1 MQRATRTLVTTF
13 IVAAL
18 LSGCGSTGG
27 LDGDLVDDWAA
38 LPPPGP
44 FTPAAGVCHEADFA
58 EVVPLG
64 AYAPVDCAAPHRVE
78 TVHVGAFPA
87 ARDEPPSTGSAEL
100 RTAFADCDNRANGYV
115 GDNWRAGRL
124 RLAVAVPSEPGWGA
138 GSRWYRCDLME
149 VSTVEAGARVVLRTG
164 SLRDALRTASPLRLS
179 CQQTR
184 TDGGGVVQT
193 LVPVA
198 CTERH
203 DAEFAGV
210 WAAPD
215 RPYPTRSAQ
224 WAPFYAGCRSVLA
237 RFAGLPDDDDLVF
250 RTDVVVRPPSAG
262 RWRVGD
268 RGIRCY
274 LWLSDRRVTG
284 TLKGA
289 GPGELPVRTK

>member
-1 MQRATRTLVTTF
+1 MPRATRALVATF
-13 IVAAL
+13 MVAAL
-18 LSGCGSTGG
+18 LAGCGSTGG

-58 EVVPLG
+58 QVVSVG
-64 AYAPVDCAAPHRVE
+64 AYAPVDCAEPHRVE

-87 ARDEPPSTGSAEL
+87 ERSAPPPTGSAEL
-100 RTAFADCDNRANGYV
+100 RTAFAECDNRANGYV

-124 RLAVAVPSEPGWGA
+124 RLAVAVPSEPGWA
-138 GSRWYRCDLME
+138 TGSRWYRCDLME
-149 VSTVEAGARVVLRTG
+149 VDTVDAGAKVVVRTG
-164 SLRDALRTASPLRLS
+164 SLRDVLRTASALRLS
-179 CQQTR
+179 CHQTR
-184 TDGGGVVQT
+184 TNSNGVVQS

-198 CTERH
+198 CAERH

-210 WAAPD
+210 WPAPEG
-215 RPYPTRSAQ
+215 PYPTRNAH

-237 RFAGLPDDDDLVF
+237 RFAGLPDDTDLVF

-274 LWLSDRRVTG
+274 LWLSNRQVTG

-289 GPGELPVRTK
+289 GPDGLPLRTK